1 MQFHLI
7 RDSSSLAL
15 PQYLL
20 KHLRTFKF
28 ELYLVDLN
36 SFLSKVGKESK
47 EVTVSCFI
55 NHGSGDK
62 IPSLNDNE
70 NDEEIAVGTVSILYE
85 IVGISEV
92 RFTLKNPNQYIGQ
105 RKKHNSVFLPFV
117 DHF

>member
-1 MQFHLI
+1 MPTI
-7 RDSSSLAL
+7 SAE
-15 PQYLL
+15 
-20 KHLRTFKF
+20 TFKNIQF
-28 ELYLVDLN
+28 ELYLLDLN

-105 RKKHNSVFLPFV
+105 RKNIIQFFAIC
-117 DHF
+117 

>member
-1 MQFHLI
+1 M
-7 RDSSSLAL
+7 
-15 PQYLL
+15 
-20 KHLRTFKF
+20 
-28 ELYLVDLN
+28 
-36 SFLSKVGKESK
+36 SKVGKESK

-105 RKKHNSVFLPFV
+105 RKNIIQFFCHLLIIFNPINASSNHSLLWKVES
-117 DHF
+117 